1 MNRFFI
7 FSCILCTC
15 ALQSQAQFAVNG
27 MVADSTGTGEAYAT
41 LRIYNLADTTKA
53 VRLGTTTEDGS
64 FSQSLPKAGK
74 YVINIIG
81 RKITSEARFRDYKEH
96 AGCQPRH
103 SHHL

>member
-27 MVADSTGTGEAYAT
+27 MVAYSTGTGEAYAT

-53 VRLGTTTEDGS
+53 VRLGK
-64 FSQSLPKAGK
+64 LPKMAASHSRFLKQG
-74 YVINIIG
+74 N
-81 RKITSEARFRDYKEH
+81 TSLIYHR
-96 AGCQPRH
+96 
-103 SHHL
+103 